1 MAGSAIAK
9 GEPFRTGVNATR
21 IAIGAF
27 IVPYIFVLNPAML
40 MIDVGVL
47 DIISTLATA
56 LIGMYAVSGG
66 LAGFVQDKC
75 NLFER
80 IILLPAVV
88 HDRAGPGHNAIALAA
103 TAAVHAP
110 PSSASS
116 GHPRRGLKRPKIRTR
131 P

>member
-9 GEPFRTGVNATR
+9 GEPFKTGVNATR

-40 MIDVGVL
+40 MIDVNL
-47 DIISTLATA
+47 ISIISTIITA

-75 NLFER
+75 NILER
-80 IILLPAVV
+80 LVLIAGGLCMIIPGYLTDAVGLVVCGIIIFFQLRRVKARGPAV
-88 HDRAGPGHNAIALAA
+88 G
-103 TAAVHAP
+103 
-110 PSSASS
+110 
-116 GHPRRGLKRPKIRTR
+116 
-131 P
+131 